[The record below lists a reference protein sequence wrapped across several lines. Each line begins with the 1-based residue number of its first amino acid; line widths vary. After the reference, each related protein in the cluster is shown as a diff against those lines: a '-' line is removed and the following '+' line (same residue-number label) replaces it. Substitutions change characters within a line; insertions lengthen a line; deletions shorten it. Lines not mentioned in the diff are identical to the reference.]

1 MPGREWVEGPHL
13 LPISPVFDDQGRL
26 LDRRTANPNAARSG
40 LARLRSGLV
49 RRERSHSRRTGAAGG
64 WPNCQSASMRFRQTR
79 RKGALLV
86 DDLPSCADRPLH
98 WASPSECWVR
108 PSRTAR
114 VRISS
119 RQRSVSKVGV
129 RIERPPDCPRRRLAR
144 VSNPPRQQGTITP
157 EPNQR
162 HPQREVRRHNFPCG
176 SAQCGATARGR
187 HLIRRLVWR
196 MLRSS
201 ERWSQART
209 WLVKSS
215 FETG

>member
-1 MPGREWVEGPHL
+1 MW
-13 LPISPVFDDQGRL
+13 
-26 LDRRTANPNAARSG
+26 
-40 LARLRSGLV
+40 SGLV
-49 RRERSHSRRTGAAGG
+49 CRERLHSRRTGAAGSETS
-64 WPNCQSASMRFRQTR
+64 CQSARVRFRQTR
-79 RKGALLV
+79 RIGALLV
-86 DDLPSCADRPLH
+86 DDLPPCADRPLQ
-98 WASPSECWVR
+98 WATLSECRVR

-176 SAQCGATARGR
+176 SAQCGATARGP
-187 HLIRRLVWR
+187 HLIRRLMWR
-196 MLRSS
+196 LLRSAQQRTLVAG
-201 ERWSQART
+201 ENMAGEKFVRNRLTRARR
-209 WLVKSS
+209 SS
-215 FETG
+215 GR